1 VFRTAHGRRATLV
14 DERFWASTRGR
25 IVLLLLQPGRRTV
38 NELAEA
44 VELTDNAVRAH
55 LTALERD
62 GLVRQTGTR
71 PGRRKPNVTYA
82 LTPKAEQLFTKV
94 YGLVLRHLL
103 DVLKESI
110 SSMKLDEI
118 VRTIG
123 HRLAPSYRPA
133 VPAEQLQQRVEQ
145 AISVLRQLGGFCK
158 SEERDGKTTLRC
170 FECPLGLVATG
181 HPEACRLVETLL
193 ADVLGLPVHERCQT
207 DPVPQCCFE
216 IETGAG

>member
-1 VFRTAHGRRATLV
+1 MFV

-25 IVLLLLQPGRRTV
+25 IVLLLLQPESRTV

-62 GLVRQTGTR
+62 GLVRQSGIQ

-110 SSMKLDEI
+110 SSKKVDEI
-118 VRTIG
+118 VRTVG
-123 HRLAPSYRPA
+123 HRLSSSYRHA
-133 VPAEQLQQRVEQ
+133 VPAEQIQKRVEQ
-145 AISVLRQLGGFCK
+145 AVSVLRELGGFCK
-158 SEERDGKTTLRC
+158 SEEGDGKITLRC
-170 FECPLGLVATG
+170 FECPLGLVAMN
-181 HPEACRLVETLL
+181 HPEACRLVQTLL
-193 ADVLGLPVHERCQT
+193 VDILGLAVLERCQT
-207 DPVPQCCFE
+207 EPTPQCYFE
-216 IETGAG
+216 IETGDG